1 MILDARGLV
10 VRYPGAPAP
19 ALNGVDLV
27 LRAGELVAVVGPN
40 GSGKTSLLRAVLG
53 LVPLAAGQVA
63 LAGRPLGEW
72 ARADLAQTAALVPQ
86 REDTPFSWTVDEMVG
101 FGRYA
106 RLGALSSFSRSDR
119 DAIERALARCDVT
132 GLRTRR
138 LETLS
143 GGEWQRVRVARALAQ
158 QPRLLALDE
167 PTASL
172 DLGHEMALFELVR
185 SLVAEG
191 MAGLVITHHLSL
203 AGRFADRLLL
213 IDRGTVVASGPPAAV
228 LTPELVEEVF
238 QWPVAAIPLPD
249 GGHEI
254 VPLRSG
260 APPHGY
266 S

>member
-1 MILDARGLV
+1 
-10 VRYPGAPAP
+10 
-19 ALNGVDLV
+19 
-27 LRAGELVAVVGPN
+27 
-40 GSGKTSLLRAVLG
+40 
-53 LVPLAAGQVA
+53 
-63 LAGRPLGEW
+63 
-72 ARADLAQTAALVPQ
+72 
-86 REDTPFSWTVDEMVG
+86 MVG

-119 DAIERALARCDVT
+119 DAIDRALARCDVT
-132 GLRTRR
+132 ELRTRR

-158 QPRLLALDE
+158 EPRLLALDE

-213 IDRGTVVASGPPAAV
+213 IDRGTVVASGPPSTV
-228 LTPELVEEVF
+228 LTPELVEAVF
-238 QWPVAAIPLPD
+238 QWPVAAIALPD
-249 GGHEI
+249 GGREI

-260 APPHGY
+260 VQPRGY

>member
-1 MILDARGLV
+1 MILEARGLV
-10 VRYPGAPAP
+10 VRYPGAAAP
-19 ALNGVDLV
+19 ALNGVDLA
-27 LRAGELVAVVGPN
+27 LRPGELVAVVGPN

-53 LVPLAAGQVA
+53 LVPLAAGQVSI
-63 LAGRPLGEW
+63 AGRPLAQW
-72 ARADLAQTAALVPQ
+72 ARSDLAQTVALVPQ
-86 REDTPFSWTVDEMVG
+86 REDTPFSWTVYEMVG

-106 RLGALSSFSRSDR
+106 RLGALSPFSRSDR
-119 DAIERALARCDVT
+119 DAIDRALLRCDVLE
-132 GLRTRR
+132 LRARR

-158 QPRLLALDE
+158 EPRLLALDE

-185 SLVAEG
+185 SLVADG

-203 AGRFADRLLL
+203 AGRFADHLHLLHHGSL
-213 IDRGTVVASGPPAAV
+213 VASGPPATV
-228 LTPELVEEVF
+228 LTPELVEAVF
-238 QWPVAAIPLPD
+238 QWPVAAIALPD
-249 GGHEI
+249 GGREI

-260 APPHGY
+260 PGRSDY